1 MPLNNP
7 EKRGLKS
14 YTLHNQTK
22 DVVKVG
28 TLSIPAGD
36 EVTVSEEVARQML
49 GADPGLKLKS
59 GELPDK
65 DDASPFPA
73 AVVKDGEVID
83 SHPTFDPPVLDPD
96 GVIEEHPSNKDQ
108 VQEAGGGSARE
119 RSGRRS
125 K

>member
-14 YTLHNQTK
+14 YTLTNQTK

-59 GELPDK
+59 G
-65 DDASPFPA
+65 
-73 AVVKDGEVID
+73 
-83 SHPTFDPPVLDPD
+83 
-96 GVIEEHPSNKDQ
+96 GVIEEHPENEDQ
-108 VQEAGGGSARE
+108 VKEVDSASADAHPDRAKAEEAGGGSARS
-119 RSGRRS
+119 RSGRRGR
-125 K
+125 